1 MKKMRKKVDMSFT
14 KQVIGAGLIVTERTE
29 EEFDKKDLKA
39 RSAYFLLNGAP
50 EFSVNDIGNTRFAL
64 LAGER
69 DFFAAKM
76 AGITEFSVRIFH
88 FTAKNGEAFSLM
100 ERLKNERLNDLE
112 EARIMKKLVR
122 DHGFTQNDVA
132 DLIGKSRPSV
142 ANTMRL
148 LTLENDVL
156 KLVES
161 GKLSAGHA
169 RTLVKVPK
177 EKQRAFALEGIRKQ
191 LSVREMERAVKAFL
205 TPPEVLKQE
214 KESAAAAKG
223 EFLKSAVEQM
233 RQNLGMQVSLIGN
246 DKKGR
251 LYIDYLSA
259 EELARL
265 TAILTTPQKGEKK
278 KK

>member
-14 KQVIGAGLIVTERTE
+14 TQVIGAGLIVTERKE
-29 EEFDKKDLKA
+29 EDFERKEMKA

-50 EFSVNDIGNTRFAL
+50 EFAVNDIGNTRFRL
-64 LAGER
+64 LANER
-69 DFFAAKM
+69 DFFAAKA
-76 AGITEFSVRIFH
+76 AGFTEFSARIYH
-88 FTAKNGEAFSLM
+88 FSDKNAEAFSIM
-100 ERLKNERLNDLE
+100 ERLKNEKLNDLE
-112 EARIMKKLVR
+112 EAKLMKKLVSN
-122 DHGFTQNDVA
+122 HGFTQNDVA

-148 LTLENDVL
+148 LTLQADVL
-156 KLVES
+156 KLIEA

-177 EKQRAFALEGIRKQ
+177 EKQRAFAVECIKRD

-214 KESAAAAKG
+214 KEAAAAAKG
-223 EFLKSAVEQM
+223 EELKTQVEQM
-233 RQNLGMQVSLIGN
+233 RQALGMQVSLIGN

-259 EELARL
+259 EDLKKIVALL
-265 TAILTTPQKGEKK
+265 TAKTGSKK
-278 KK
+278 K